1 MTSPDK
7 PQQIAQALVQY
18 EGPLLRYATGLCGH
32 GDIAR
37 DAVQDAFIK
46 LWKLDAEEQPQQ
58 LRPWLYTVV
67 RNRVYEILRK
77 DKRMYPTDPAC
88 LPQNH
93 ANLQHPSEEMKAA
106 EEAHQ
111 LQRLVAGLPER
122 ERELIR
128 LKYQDGLSY
137 QEMSGV
143 TGLSIS
149 HIGVIL
155 HKTLKALRHQAGR
168 DDGLGVLA

>member
-1 MTSPDK
+1 MTDSDK
-7 PQQIAQALVQY
+7 KRQVAEALAQY
-18 EGPLLRYATGLCGH
+18 EGALLRYATGLCGH

-46 LWKLDAEEQPQQ
+46 LWSLGPADQPQQ

-77 DKRMYPTDPAC
+77 DKRMFPTDPAR
-88 LPQNH
+88 LPQHEGPANH
-93 ANLQHPSEEMKAA
+93 PADELRAA
-106 EEAHQ
+106 EEAQQ
-111 LQRLVAGLPER
+111 LQRLVAVLPER

-155 HKTLKALRHQAGR
+155 HKTIKVLRQQAGR
-168 DDGLGVLA
+168 NDGQGVLA